1 MYKEDVVHILSKTFF
16 SHKKEQNSA
25 ICRDVGG
32 PRDCH
37 KNYVSQKGKN
47 KLLLN
52 TAYMWNLEKQY
63 SWIYSQSKNKDTDVE
78 NKLQDTKGGRG
89 VGMNLK
95 IGLDIYVNTTMH
107 KIDN

>member
-1 MYKEDVVHILSKTFF
+1 
-16 SHKKEQNSA
+16 
-25 ICRDVGG
+25 
-32 PRDCH
+32 
-37 KNYVSQKGKN
+37 
-47 KLLLN
+47 
-52 TAYMWNLEKQY
+52 MWNLEKQY